1 MNLVGILTQ
10 HMNPIT
16 HVHDHTHTHTHTHLR
31 PQEAINVV
39 TKIQQAGKPPSSAV
53 QELQKMARAL
63 WLKNEGVADDT
74 TIIVCYCGGSG
85 T

>member
-1 MNLVGILTQ
+1 MHETVGLQ
-10 HMNPIT
+10 HGGRRTCGSSGTCGHAAAQLQRSNPP
-16 HVHDHTHTHTHTHLR
+16 R
-31 PQEAINVV
+31 SKPPR
-39 TKIQQAGKPPSSAV
+39 GKPPSSAV